1 MVLGRRLTVAE
12 SKKTVIICDDEPDVL
27 LSFELQLKSKYHV
40 ILTSSGEECIEKY
53 IEETSRGNKIS
64 LIILDYK
71 LGGMWGDA
79 VAHKIKEYTGTKIIL
94 NSAFDVNQSLVTELE
109 SGNYISKYV
118 RKPVENE
125 FLTELVAEAIRN

>member
-1 MVLGRRLTVAE
+1 MVLDHHLTVVQ

-27 LSFELQLKSKYHV
+27 LLFGDLFRSKYDV

-94 NSAFDVNQSLVTELE
+94 NSAYNIDNILVKELE
-109 SGNYISKYV
+109 DDNYISKYV
-118 RKPVENE
+118 RKPVTND
-125 FLTELVAEAIRN
+125 FLIDLVTKTIKN